1 MKIPLFKNK
10 DEFSVVYR
18 MLQSIQKSIDIF
30 TKDMQDDRN
39 DISELKIRMG
49 KVEDQ
54 MNEFLSRYNIQTEKL
69 KNVIKDETALLEEKM
84 DKLVVEQTEQTN

>member
-1 MKIPLFKNK
+1 MKIPLFKSK

-54 MNEFLSRYNIQTEKL
+54 MNEFLSRYNTQTEKL